1 MIAMSDQA
9 VTVTGR
15 PKTNP
20 VWNYFSYDEMLK
32 KANVRLQK
40 IR

>member
-1 MIAMSDQA
+1 MSDQA

-20 VWNYFSYDEMLK
+20 LWNYFNYDENAK
-32 KANVRLQK
+32 KANVSLQK
-40 IR
+40 YGN